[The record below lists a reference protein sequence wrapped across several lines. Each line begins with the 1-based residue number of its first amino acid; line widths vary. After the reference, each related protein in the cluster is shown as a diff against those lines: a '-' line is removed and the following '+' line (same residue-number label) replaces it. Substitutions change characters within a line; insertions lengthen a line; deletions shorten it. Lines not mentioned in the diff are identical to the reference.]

1 MGLRSSPVLQWVVN
15 PHLTDH
21 TVQSDTCFML
31 HLLLLYGPGY
41 HTCSFIF
48 LFGLKLY
55 YVDFLPLS
63 L

>member
-1 MGLRSSPVLQWVVN
+1 VLQWVVN